1 MTSKRTKKAV
11 LQPQT
16 DEAAQ
21 SIMAEYAT
29 ADARRKELTARMDQE
44 LTDVRSKYSEDLADL
59 NETCDEKFNALQ
71 LFAEANK
78 ARFDK
83 KRSIDFNH
91 GTIGFRIGTP
101 ALKLIKGFQWGAV
114 LELLKQKAPSYVR
127 TKEEPAKDKL
137 LADRDQPEVASLLNR
152 TGIGCEVVQDE
163 TFFIELKKEEASV
176 A

>member
-1 MTSKRTKKAV
+1 MATKRTKKAV

-21 SIMAEYAT
+21 AIMAEYAT
-29 ADARRKELTARMDQE
+29 ADAKRQEITSRMDQE
-44 LTDVRSKYSEDLADL
+44 LTEIRSKYSEDLADL
-59 NETCDEKFNALQ
+59 NETIDDKFNALQ

-78 ARFDK
+78 ERFEK

-114 LELLKQKAPSYVR
+114 LELLKQKLPSYVR

-137 LADRDQPEVASLLNR
+137 LADRDNPEVAKLLNKA
-152 TGIGCEVVQDE
+152 GVGCEVAQDE
-163 TFFIELKKEEASV
+163 TFFIELKKEEAAV